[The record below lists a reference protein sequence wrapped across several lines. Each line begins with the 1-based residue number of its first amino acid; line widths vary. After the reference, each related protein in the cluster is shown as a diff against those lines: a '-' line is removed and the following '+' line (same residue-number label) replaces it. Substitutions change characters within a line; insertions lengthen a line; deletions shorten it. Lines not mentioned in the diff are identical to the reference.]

1 MSEVAGPVLLFDGTC
16 GFCAGSVR
24 FVLRHDRRGTL
35 RFAPLQSPFGQ
46 RIVEQHP
53 QLQNIDSVV
62 WFDESNAAATAPG
75 GHRISVRSEAAIRV
89 GEYLGGFWSVVARF
103 ARLVPRP
110 IRDAAYNLI
119 ARYRYQLSRQ
129 QCLLPSAE
137 ERRRFV
143 DN

>member
-1 MSEVAGPVLLFDGTC
+1 MSAVAGPILLFDGTC

-35 RFAPLQSPFGQ
+35 RFAALESPFGQ
-46 RIVEQHP
+46 RVVQQHP
-53 QLQNIDSVV
+53 HLRSIDSVV
-62 WFDESNAAATAPG
+62 WFDDSDTAATAPG
-75 GHRISVRSEAAIRV
+75 GHRISVRSEAALRV
-89 GEYLGGFWSVVARF
+89 AQYLGGFWWTVARF

-110 IRDAAYNLI
+110 MRDAAYDLI
-119 ARYRYQLSRQ
+119 ARHRYRLSRP